1 MKRLVLMLPIA
12 VALGAATPA
21 FAADE
26 NVVDTLLNRIER
38 LMERNAHLTSENE
51 RLSRAAAGSAA
62 SPIAKALV
70 SAQNL
75 LADDAAA
82 QASVTGARVVP
93 SPQAPPSVTPSD
105 APLDQGQF
113 DARMRQWV
121 TDNAGFIF
129 DSVNKHLAE
138 KQQASQPKTAD
149 FAARADDIFRK
160 GALKAGAP
168 DTTAKVRLV
177 VFADYN
183 CRYCKQMDP
192 VVEELMKENPDLQVV
207 YRDLP
212 ILAPTSR
219 LAAQA
224 ARAADRQGK
233 FLAFHRDLYKLPQI
247 DEKAIQDLAASLGLD
262 LDRLKQDMTSPEI
275 ASQVTNDFNLGQ
287 SLRINGTPFLYVEGA
302 DRTFPGAVPAADL
315 QQAIAQVR
323 SKG

>member
-12 VALGAATPA
+12 LALSAAAPA

-26 NVVDTLLNRIER
+26 TVVDTLLNRIER
-38 LMERNAHLTSENE
+38 LTERNAHLTSENE
-51 RLSRAAAGSAA
+51 RLSRAVADAGT

-70 SAQNL
+70 SAQKL
-75 LADDAAA
+75 SADDAAA
-82 QASVTGARVVP
+82 QAGVTGARVVP
-93 SPQAPPSVTPSD
+93 SPQAPPVTPSA

-121 TDNAGFIF
+121 ADNAGFIF

-168 DTTAKVRLV
+168 DTAAKVRLV

-192 VVEELMKENPDLQVV
+192 VVEELMQANPDLQVV

-233 FLAFHRDLYKLPQI
+233 FLAFHRELYKLPQI
-247 DEKAIQDLAASLGLD
+247 DEKAIQDLAATLGLD
-262 LDRLKQDMTSPEI
+262 LERLKQDMTSPEI